1 MSNFNTLTVAV
12 VNTNSGTF
20 PDVVLSW
27 TMPRDIRDI
36 VSAAVQKSPFGS
48 VLWST
53 LTTLTNLATLTYT
66 DFLGVHNGQFSY
78 RLVMTDSGGTEFL
91 SNLVNIGG
99 DGGKTGTGGIVLT
112 LVSAVTVTS
121 PPGKRVTLS
130 WVIGDGVIDDDAV
143 SVEIQR
149 TIDGVNWRHAALI
162 NTFENTTYE
171 EELPLGLGAVFYR
184 AVMNRPTTIAPY
196 NLPSPTL
203 SGTVTIST

>member
-1 MSNFNTLTVAV
+1 MSNFNTLEVAV
-12 VNTNSGTF
+12 VNTASGTF
-20 PDVVLSW
+20 PNVVLSW

-36 VSAAVQKSPFGS
+36 ASVIVQKSPFGS

-53 LTTLTNLATLTYT
+53 LATITDLSTLSYT
-66 DFLGVHNGQFSY
+66 DSLAVHNGQFSY
-78 RLVMTDSGGTEFL
+78 RLIMTDTGGTEFL

-99 DGGKTGTGGIVLT
+99 DGGKTGSGGIVLT
-112 LVSAVTVTS
+112 LVSAVSVTS
-121 PPGKRVTLS
+121 PPGKRMTLS
-130 WVIGDGVIDDDAV
+130 WVIGDGQIDDDAV

-171 EELPLGLGAVFYR
+171 EELPLGLGPVFYR
-184 AVMNRPTTIAPY
+184 AILNRPTTIAPY

-203 SGTVTIST
+203 SGTVTVST